1 MKNSWFAYLSKSG
14 ELNRVSDR
22 LENVN
27 RALLKASN
35 QGISKI

>member
-27 RALLKASN
+27 RALLEASN

>member
-1 MKNSWFAYLSKSG
+1 MKDSWFAYLSKSG

-22 LENVN
+22 FENVN

-35 QGISKI
+35 QGISKV